1 MAEGSVCQG
10 SESLCPDP
18 LLPCS
23 FGLLC
28 LEPSDTCPEVT
39 DMRPVHGSP
48 QCGAVDG
55 SALLWDLLVR
65 RVGLD
70 QVLGIPV
77 GYSYGGPV
85 KPWAVGLPQVS
96 GNPLGVA
103 EGGKDYW
110 KDSIAWG

>member
-1 MAEGSVCQG
+1 
-10 SESLCPDP
+10 
-18 LLPCS
+18 
-23 FGLLC
+23 
-28 LEPSDTCPEVT
+28 
-39 DMRPVHGSP
+39 MRPVHGSP

-85 KPWAVGLPQVS
+85 KPWAVDLPQVS
-96 GNPLGVA
+96 GNPHGVA

-110 KDSIAWG
+110 KDPIAQG